1 MRPWSHATLRRFL
14 LSARLAPTTQAPS
27 STPSGDIPQAQ
38 ATGTYDDAMTD
49 RLENI
54 DATAASPA
62 PGTDGAI
69 STPLPPKSLENG
81 PDLKRQRI
89 LAVNGAIA
97 LLAAVVLALLWVSAL
112 SSRDTATTERD
123 AAQAA
128 ATEEAERTADALDSL
143 AATEVNLETALADNE
158 QLTAELAAAEADAA
172 EATAATARA
181 DEAEAT
187 LAVVRV
193 ENETLAAEITTLET
207 SLSASQGATPAVVF
221 DISTAPNLARYIGEQ
236 LSSSSRPTVLGDGQ
250 TTCLGT
256 AVVNDIG
263 LATLGSG
270 LASGASTSES
280 TAVVE
285 AIERAAVSCSIDPSA
300 IF

>member
-1 MRPWSHATLRRFL
+1 MADP
-14 LSARLAPTTQAPS
+14 
-27 STPSGDIPQAQ
+27 
-38 ATGTYDDAMTD
+38 
-49 RLENI
+49 LENI

-69 STPLPPKSLENG
+69 STPLPPTRPKSVGNG

-89 LAVNGAIA
+89 LAVIGAIA
-97 LLAAVVLALLWVSAL
+97 LLAAVVLALFWVSAL

-158 QLTAELAAAEADAA
+158 QLAAELAAAKADAA

-207 SLSASQGATPAVVF
+207 SLSASQGATPRGH
-221 DISTAPNLARYIGEQ
+221 T
-236 LSSSSRPTVLGDGQ
+236 SR
-250 TTCLGT
+250 
-256 AVVNDIG
+256 G
-263 LATLGSG
+263 LRHQHRTE
-270 LASGASTSES
+270 SGALHRR
-280 TAVVE
+280 TALVIIPAHRVG
-285 AIERAAVSCSIDPSA
+285 
-300 IF
+300 